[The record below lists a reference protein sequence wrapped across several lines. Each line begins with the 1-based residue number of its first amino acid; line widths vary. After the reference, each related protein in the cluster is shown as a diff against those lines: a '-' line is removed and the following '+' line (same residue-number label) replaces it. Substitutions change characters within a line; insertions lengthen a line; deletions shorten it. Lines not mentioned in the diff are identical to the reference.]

1 MTPMTEWPQ
10 DRLERFWRGLD
21 VETRDVVSWRE
32 VYLGELIV
40 GTTFGSYPEWT
51 ILNPHDE
58 DKVPLEVLLDGLGRL
73 LDGRKDGKGM
83 DFDLYWCQSVGMWYV
98 FRGRFDYPTHAK
110 GLELSRDPSL
120 RTAIIAAI
128 CSLIN
133 IDCED

>member
-1 MTPMTEWPQ
+1 MTEWPQ

-58 DKVPLEVLLDGLGRL
+58 DKVPLEVLE
-73 LDGRKDGKGM
+73 
-83 DFDLYWCQSVGMWYV
+83 
-98 FRGRFDYPTHAK
+98 A
-110 GLELSRDPSL
+110 GLERLAYNKGIARLYMQTTLGLMENKPSVIL
-120 RTAIIAAI
+120 RKLFGDETELAIEIPPDTGCRTAIIAAI
-128 CSLIN
+128 EKLLEVKSG
-133 IDCED
+133 